1 MSVAVARV
9 GTGGTLS
16 GRQKA
21 AVLCMAL
28 GTEAAAKI
36 TQQLSPEEAEA
47 ISFEI
52 ARMDHVGRE
61 TAEVVLQEWLELIC
75 AADSLSQ
82 GGVDFAREVLEAAY
96 GPQKAAVL
104 LKRIQSQLAESAG
117 LHRLRK
123 ADPQQLGNRLR
134 GEHPQTIAL
143 ILAHL
148 EPGHTAAVLKEIDT
162 AVGSEVVYRM
172 AKMDKVSPELLNL
185 IERSLGS
192 ETELAVAQ
200 GMSAAGGPAAVAAV
214 MNLINPTL
222 EKELLDQLAANDP
235 ELCEEI
241 KNLMFVFEDLIT
253 LDDRSMQRLLRE
265 VDSKE
270 LALALKVA
278 SEELKGR
285 ILGSMSQR
293 ATEALKEEMEYLG
306 PVRVRDVEGAQANIV
321 SQVRALEEAGE
332 IVLSAGTDDLV
343 IQ

>member
-1 MSVAVARV
+1 MSVAVARA
-9 GTGGTLS
+9 GNGGALS

-28 GTEAAAKI
+28 GAEAAAKI
-36 TQQLSPEEAEA
+36 TQQLSSEEAEA
-47 ISFEI
+47 ISYEI

-75 AADSLSQ
+75 AADSLSH
-82 GGVDFAREVLEAAY
+82 GGVDYAREVLETAY

-104 LKRIQSQLAESAG
+104 LKRITSQLAESAG
-117 LHRLRK
+117 LNRLRK

-192 ETELAVAQ
+192 ETDLAVAQ

-214 MNLINPTL
+214 MNLVNPTL

-235 ELCEEI
+235 VLCEEI
-241 KNLMFVFEDLIT
+241 KNLMFVFEDLIS

-285 ILGSMSQR
+285 IMGVMSQR
-293 ATEALKEEMEYLG
+293 AVEALKEEMEYLG
-306 PVRVRDVEGAQANIV
+306 PVRVRDVEAAQANIV

-332 IVLSAGTDDLV
+332 VVLSAGTDDLV

>member
-1 MSVAVARV
+1 MSVAVARA
-9 GTGGTLS
+9 GAGGALS

-28 GTEAAAKI
+28 GTEAAARI
-36 TQQLSPEEAEA
+36 TQQLSAEEAEA
-47 ISFEI
+47 ISYEI

-61 TAEVVLQEWLELIC
+61 IAEGVLNEWLELIC

-82 GGVDFAREVLEAAY
+82 GGVEYAREVLEAAY

-148 EPGHTAAVLKEIDT
+148 DPGHTAAVLKEIDT

-192 ETELAVAQ
+192 ETDLAVAQ
-200 GMSAAGGPAAVAAV
+200 GMSTAGGPAAVAAV

-235 ELCEEI
+235 ELCEQI

-285 ILGSMSQR
+285 IMGSMSQR

-332 IVLSAGTDDLV
+332 IVLSSGTDDLV